1 VRLIVATISYK
12 PNYKLQSI
20 NYKPLYSWAYS
31 SSSTRR
37 STISLPE
44 LIVHYKVFTIS
55 KFLIIRLIVSP
66 VWTIE
71 AAAGAGGRPEGA
83 LGWRWASD

>member
-1 VRLIVATISYK
+1 MATISYK

-31 SSSTRR
+31 SSSTIR
-37 STISLPE
+37 STISLSE

-55 KFLIIRLIVSP
+55 RFLIIRLIVSP
-66 VWTIE
+66 VSGWEVGIFHT
-71 AAAGAGGRPEGA
+71 GTYGQDWVGG
-83 LGWRWASD
+83 